1 MNFGVDSQ
9 LESLTISY
17 AAWIFERRNSFIVLT
32 DGLTTLIV
40 TADRYFRTY
49 INSCKSIFLDRFDT
63 FPPPPP
69 PLLEQLTLRSAVHY
83 ASSVMSIKISRYEI
97 IS

>member
-49 INSCKSIFLDRFDT
+49 INSCKSIFLIG
-63 FPPPPP
+63 
-69 PLLEQLTLRSAVHY
+69 LTPSLRHPHRY
-83 ASSVMSIKISRYEI
+83 WSS
-97 IS
+97 